1 MDPETV
7 ERVEAE
13 LDAFVKKRAREAKD
27 AEKVRELWAESERRE
42 REKRRQQNGWG
53 WIRHFEGLA
62 RAHRALALEND
73 NRVARVQAL
82 LGGHGEKEEPMNEK
96 NGHAGE
102 AAS

>member
-1 MDPETV
+1 LDPETV

-13 LDAFVKKRAREAKD
+13 LDAFVNKRAREAKD
-27 AEKVRELWAESERRE
+27 AEKVREFWAESERWE

-73 NRVARVQAL
+73 NKVARMQAL

>member
-1 MDPETV
+1 MDLEAV

-13 LDAFVKKRAREAKD
+13 LDAFVKKRVREAKY

-62 RAHRALALEND
+62 RTHRTLALEND
-73 NRVARVQAL
+73 NKVARVQAL

>member
-1 MDPETV
+1 LDPETV

-13 LDAFVKKRAREAKD
+13 LDAFVNKRARQAKD
-27 AEKVRELWAESERRE
+27 AERVQELWAESERRE

-62 RAHRALALEND
+62 RAHRTLALEND
-73 NRVARVQAL
+73 NKVARVQAL
-82 LGGHGEKEEPMNEK
+82 LGGYGEKEEPMNEK

>member
-1 MDPETV
+1 MDPEAI

-13 LDAFVKKRAREAKD
+13 LDSFIQKRARQAKD
-27 AEKVRELWAESERRE
+27 AQRVHELWAESERRE

-62 RAHRALALEND
+62 RAHRNLAKENEGKA
-73 NRVARVQAL
+73 ARVRAL
-82 LGGHGEKEEPMNEK
+82 LGGHKEKEEPTNHK

-102 AAS
+102 VAS